1 MAKRRFGLGTAI
13 SLGGIVAAA
22 PMIAACGS
30 GPSYDEWA
38 ATDGA
43 AGSINLDEVQA
54 AFKDSK
60 SATDFERRVNE
71 IYEGDGLIIIRAKQD
86 GNTLTLEGWEDLD
99 GNNDIDDT
107 KDDQLFSIVKGT
119 NEEYDMRGHNTNGY
133 YNSHFGA
140 GNFLMTYMLISAI
153 SPRGYYYNTPIG
165 RGATM
170 QTQRTRYRQSSSYG
184 RQVQRN
190 SNFGRKQASFAGSN
204 YQRAKSNVSTN
215 RRTYQSTQRATGAF
229 KTSKSV
235 TRGRSGSSRSIGRSG
250 RGGGRGGGGSINIL
264 GNYSGRRRF

>member
-1 MAKRRFGLGTAI
+1 MAKRRFGLGKAV
-13 SLGGIVAAA
+13 SVGGVVAAA
-22 PMIAACGS
+22 PLIAACG

-43 AGSINLDEVQA
+43 AGSINLDDVQA

-71 IYEGDGLIIIRAKQD
+71 IYEGDGLVIIRASQD
-86 GNTLTLEGWEDLD
+86 GENLTLEGWEDLD
-99 GNNDIDDT
+99 SDNDIDDV

-119 NEEYDMRGHNTNGY
+119 NQEYDMRGHNANGY

-153 SPRGYYYNTPIG
+153 SPRGYYYSTPIN
-165 RGATM
+165 RGAGM
-170 QTQRTRYRQSSSYG
+170 RSGRTRYRQSSSYG

-190 SNFGRKQASFAGSN
+190 SNFGRQQASFAGSR
-204 YQRAKSNVSTN
+204 YQQAKSNVSSN
-215 RRTYQSTQRATGAF
+215 RRTYQSARRTSGTF
-229 KTSKSV
+229 KNSNSI
-235 TRGRSGSSRSIGRSG
+235 TRGRSGSTRSIGRSG
-250 RGGGRGGGGSINIL
+250 GGGGRGGGGAMRVLS
-264 GNYSGRRRF
+264 RRRF

>member
-13 SLGGIVAAA
+13 SLGGVVAAA
-22 PMIAACGS
+22 PLLAACGG

-71 IYEGDGLIIIRAKQD
+71 IYEGDGLILIRSRQD
-86 GNTLTLEGWEDLD
+86 GNALTLEGWEDLN
-99 GNNDIDDT
+99 GNNEIDDAQ
-107 KDDQLFSIVKGT
+107 DDQLFSIVKGT

-153 SPRGYYYNTPIG
+153 SPRGYYYSTPIG
-165 RGATM
+165 RGGGM
-170 QTQRTRYRQSSSYG
+170 RTQRTRYRQSSSYG

-190 SNFGRKQASFAGSN
+190 SNFNRKQASFAGSR
-204 YQRAKSNVSTN
+204 YQQAKSNVSSN
-215 RRTYQSTQRATGAF
+215 RRTYQSARRTSGTF
-229 KTSKSV
+229 KNSKSI
-235 TRGRSGSSRSIGRSG
+235 TRGSSGSSRSIGRSG
-250 RGGGRGGGGSINIL
+250 RGGGRGGGGSMIVL
-264 GNYSGRRRF
+264 GRCRF